1 MAIGRINDDSFLKF
15 GKKIDL
21 LTEDLR
27 FLQNY
32 NCEEKSF
39 QKSSN
44 VYISNYE
51 TYIECIGGQGLF
63 TCSFDLTKEN
73 FSSFCLN
80 TPLKLKENI
89 YFSFVPLT
97 EDFKCSIYYKDELE
111 IIKNIMVDFEFSSV
125 GTKCTKLY
133 SVSMMNFKDGIV
145 FRPDTQPYWEM
156 IYYSGDG
163 QINIKIGDLK
173 FKVPSESLF
182 FIPKKTV
189 HCMTTDKF
197 NVNLLSTFFEL
208 ECSQW
213 EKLLNPIK
221 VTSQIKYYIERIIE
235 KYNFKNLNSEDAILY
250 MISLIVL
257 EALDINENIKK
268 NQNIS
273 IGASVQMNEI
283 MNEAEKLI
291 KENIFNPKLNVKFVA
306 ENLFISQSYL
316 YRCAKVRY
324 KYGLSEYIKNE
335 KLKIAKNMIA
345 SGCYSFS
352 YISENLNFCSQSYF
366 STEFKKKF
374 GMTPITYAK
383 QFNIK

>member
-1 MAIGRINDDSFLKF
+1 
-15 GKKIDL
+15 
-21 LTEDLR
+21 
-27 FLQNY
+27 
-32 NCEEKSF
+32 
-39 QKSSN
+39 
-44 VYISNYE
+44 
-51 TYIECIGGQGLF
+51 
-63 TCSFDLTKEN
+63 
-73 FSSFCLN
+73 
-80 TPLKLKENI
+80 
-89 YFSFVPLT
+89 
-97 EDFKCSIYYKDELE
+97 
-111 IIKNIMVDFEFSSV
+111 
-125 GTKCTKLY
+125 
-133 SVSMMNFKDGIV
+133 
-145 FRPDTQPYWEM
+145 
-156 IYYSGDG
+156 
-163 QINIKIGDLK
+163 
-173 FKVPSESLF
+173 
-182 FIPKKTV
+182 
-189 HCMTTDKF
+189 MTTDKF

-257 EALDINENIKK
+257 EALDINENINK

-291 KENIFNPKLNVKFVA
+291 KENIFNPKLNVKFIA